1 MTINYKELR
10 QLRRSWDNEPDNTQ
24 KMGLNPF
31 IMAILAIIMLLAMSG
46 VVFAKNAPIKDVDAV
61 RAILGESENEP
72 YIGMIAIGEVIR
84 KRGGFKGIYGY
95 NAIKYVNG
103 RYYRG
108 KREISPTIAV
118 QALKAWRASIS
129 TNYALKAQGW
139 GSEADLRVFKKQSW
153 FKKCHVVTKIGAH
166 YFWNVKKGA

>member
-1 MTINYKELR
+1 MINFKELR
-10 QLRRSWDNEPDNTQ
+10 AHRRKLENEHNHHI
-24 KMGLNPF
+24 NP
-31 IMAILAIIMLLAMSG
+31 LAIAAMTLFLM
-46 VVFAKNAPIKDVDAV
+46 FALWDICFAGSVPIKDVDAV
-61 RAILGESENEP
+61 RAILGEGEAEP
-72 YIGMIAIGEVIR
+72 FIGMVALGEVIR
-84 KRGGFKGIYGY
+84 TRGNFKGIYGY

-108 KREISPTIAV
+108 KRAISNAIAL

-129 TNYALKAQGW
+129 TNYALNAQGW

>member
-1 MTINYKELR
+1 MLNYKELR
-10 QLRRSWDNEPDNTQ
+10 AQRRKWDNEHNHHI
-24 KMGLNPF
+24 NP
-31 IMAILAIIMLLAMSG
+31 LAIAAMTLFLMYALYSI
-46 VVFAKNAPIKDVDAV
+46 AYAENSHITDIQAV

-72 YIGMIAIGEVIR
+72 FIGMVALGEVIR
-84 KRGGFKGIYGY
+84 TRGSMKGIYGY
-95 NAIKYVNG
+95 NAVKYVNG